1 MVRPPFG
8 SPEWLANFE
17 EVVRTSKTTQE
28 AVDRLGYATP
38 SVVYYHL
45 KKFGIERP
53 RLWNERP
60 LLREFAQRNIPDVII
75 PTTIAR
81 RWVAGLAQGESCVQ
95 SIYREYANMTY
106 LQLDTAMVDSGPIF
120 KISEYYGLPPPT
132 APIRNHDW
140 RPQWRKNVSGLRA
153 LRVLKEITPFLL
165 GEKLKEAQKALEFF
179 GPYGAH
185 RGCFRNGDIWPRSE
199 FPLRT
204 KRRGTSFLMSSAAY
218 LGRETNLEPE
228 FTQASQS
235 RLYRL
240 KIPEIIILA
249 PEDRSWV
256 GGLIQGEGS
265 ILTHYV
271 KSNDSTALVIMV
283 SMTDEA
289 PILRFSDLLGLPRP
303 LKPKP
308 AYRREQM
315 PKWWR
320 ETTGLRALRV
330 LREIQP
336 YLVGE
341 KLREAD
347 KALALFGSRGYRRG
361 CFRASDVW
369 PQNEFPLRNH
379 NSAGWLL

>member
-1 MVRPPFG
+1 MPRPPFG
-8 SPEWLANFE
+8 SPEWLANFK
-17 EVVRTSKTTQE
+17 EVVRTSKTTKE

-53 RLWNERP
+53 RVWNERP
-60 LLREFAQRNIPDVII
+60 LLREFMQRDIPDVVI
-75 PTTIAR
+75 PTIIAR

-106 LQLDTAMVDSGPIF
+106 LQLDTAMVDPGPIF
-120 KISEYYGLPPPT
+120 KLSEYYGLPPPT
-132 APIRNHDW
+132 AAIRNHDW

-185 RGCFRNGDIWPRSE
+185 RGCFRNADIWPRDA

-204 KRRGTSFLMSSAAY
+204 KRRGSVY
-218 LGRETNLEPE
+218 LEGEAGLEPE
-228 FTQASQS
+228 YAQASQ
-235 RLYRL
+235 RTFPRL
-240 KIPEIIILA
+240 KIPEVIILA
-249 PEDRSWV
+249 LEDRSWV
-256 GGLIQGEGS
+256 GGLVQGEGS

-271 KSNDSTALVIMV
+271 KSNNSTALVVMV

-289 PILRFSDLLGLPRP
+289 PIFRFSDLVGLPRP
-303 LKPKP
+303 WQPK
-308 AYRREQM
+308 ASSDRQQR

-330 LREIQP
+330 LREIHP
-336 YLVGE
+336 FLVGE
-341 KLREAD
+341 KQREAT
-347 KALALFGSRGYRRG
+347 KALVLFGPSGYRRG
-361 CFRASDVW
+361 CFRAVEVW
-369 PQNEFPLRNH
+369 PPNQFPLRSH
-379 NSAGWLL
+379 RSGVRDSV